1 MKEYH
6 QSYQDLVS
14 KSVLRKIIK
23 EQRKSIDFSKLVLKS
38 KEITRTLLSQ
48 DLLKSTTIKNVALY
62 SPIHREVDTKYIDIQ
77 LRKLNKSIFYPKII
91 NKRMRFYQASSLS
104 DFSLGYQGIQEP
116 ISDRLINSKNID
128 IFIVP
133 ALAINSL
140 GYRLGYGQGFY
151 DKELKGI
158 PTRKIYSVIFDFQF
172 INSQF
177 DQSHDIK
184 VKKVFTEKGV
194 YTIN

>member
-62 SPIHREVDTKYIDIQ
+62 SPIHSCLLYTSPSPR
-77 LRKLNKSIFYPKII
+77 
-91 NKRMRFYQASSLS
+91 
-104 DFSLGYQGIQEP
+104 
-116 ISDRLINSKNID
+116 DR
-128 IFIVP
+128 
-133 ALAINSL
+133 
-140 GYRLGYGQGFY
+140 G
-151 DKELKGI
+151 
-158 PTRKIYSVIFDFQF
+158 
-172 INSQF
+172 
-177 DQSHDIK
+177 
-184 VKKVFTEKGV
+184 
-194 YTIN
+194 

>member
-1 MKEYH
+1 
-6 QSYQDLVS
+6 
-14 KSVLRKIIK
+14 
-23 EQRKSIDFSKLVLKS
+23 
-38 KEITRTLLSQ
+38 
-48 DLLKSTTIKNVALY
+48 
-62 SPIHREVDTKYIDIQ
+62 
-77 LRKLNKSIFYPKII
+77 
-91 NKRMRFYQASSLS
+91 MRFYQASSLS